1 MTTGLLISRAH
12 KNLLQKKSLVN
23 PLQYHEYYK
32 KYRNIYNSTLKISKQ
47 MYLDSNF
54 KKFQKNPK
62 KTWELLKETTILMK

>member
-54 KKFQKNPK
+54 
-62 KTWELLKETTILMK
+62 

>member
-12 KNLLQKKSLVN
+12 NNLLQKKSLVN

-47 MYLDSNF
+47 MYLDSNLVNS
-54 KKFQKNPK
+54 KQ
-62 KTWELLKETTILMK
+62 ILRKHGNF